1 MPHYNGYKV
10 LQDLSEFD
18 QFCKVLVD
26 KKVRS
31 YLEIGCWT
39 GGTIRMI
46 AEKVLPKRSRIVAI
60 DKHFKPTKE
69 IILKQ
74 ALAELNRKGF
84 DTHMLSGD
92 SADPKIIEAARKLG
106 PYDAV
111 FIDGD
116 HRLEYVKKD
125 WDNYGSMGSI
135 VGFHDIARDLPED
148 EHGGPHQV
156 ATFWQGFKNG
166 HKHAEFISESSRA
179 GLKKGAFGIG
189 VVWRQ

>member
-1 MPHYNGYKV
+1 M

-18 QFCKVLVD
+18 QFCQVLRN
-26 KKVRS
+26 KKIRS
-31 YLEIGCWT
+31 YLEIGCWS
-39 GGTIRMI
+39 GGTIQI
-46 AEKVLPKRSRIVAI
+46 VAAKVLPKGSRIVAI
-60 DKHFKPTKE
+60 DKPFKTTKE
-69 IILKQ
+69 VLLRQTMSGLKQ
-74 ALAELNRKGF
+74 KGF
-84 DTHMLSGD
+84 DTHVFTGD

-125 WDNYGSMGSI
+125 WENYGTMGSI

-156 ATFWQGFKNG
+156 ATFWQEFKGGFT
-166 HKHAEFISESSRA
+166 HAEFISESSRA
-179 GLKKGAFGIG
+179 GAKKGAFGIG
-189 VVWRQ
+189 VVWRS